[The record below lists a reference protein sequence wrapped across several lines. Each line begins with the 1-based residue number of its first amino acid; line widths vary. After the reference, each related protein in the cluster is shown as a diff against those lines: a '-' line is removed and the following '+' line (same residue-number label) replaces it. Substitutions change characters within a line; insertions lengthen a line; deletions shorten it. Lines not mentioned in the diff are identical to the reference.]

1 MTVLEGTGSA
11 RGIGRVLISACALVL
26 AAGCAPPAAPGP
38 SLGIGDAVMAGRLE
52 GRLDALQRI
61 ANESGGTRAAGTPG
75 FDRSADWV
83 AAELGR
89 LGYEVRFQRFQFWSF
104 DEPAAASLQ
113 IVESAMHFA
122 EPADLRTMI
131 YSASGSVTA
140 PVVSVGFDPAA
151 TTMDAPG
158 CRAADWTAFPA
169 GAIALLGPGDCW
181 RREQVLRAEDAGAA
195 AVIVAYPWLPAGG
208 LRQPTLVS
216 PDGIRIP
223 ALVASGSAGRQLL
236 AAAATAASVSL
247 SVSTVV
253 RVGETRNVLATPR
266 SGLDGPFVLVGAH
279 LDSVRDGPGIDDN
292 GSGVAA
298 LLALAEAAAGR
309 PEAARLAY
317 AFWGAEEL
325 GDVGSD
331 HYVRTLD
338 SDPRPFAYLN
348 ADMLGSP
355 NGVAFVYDATTA
367 PPGSAVI
374 QRLLE
379 RELDALGVVAEPIDL
394 TSGSDGAPFA
404 AAGIPMGGVF
414 SGAGDP
420 KTADEVRT
428 AGGTAG
434 IPYDPCYHLACD
446 DRANVDSGR
455 LLALAGAVAG
465 VALTLARSGSVTS

>member
-1 MTVLEGTGSA
+1 
-11 RGIGRVLISACALVL
+11 
-26 AAGCAPPAAPGP
+26 
-38 SLGIGDAVMAGRLE
+38 MAGRLE
-52 GRLDALQRI
+52 ARLDALQRI

-83 AAELGR
+83 AAEMGR
-89 LGYEVRFQRFQFWSF
+89 LGYDVRFQPFQFWSF
-104 DEPAAASLQ
+104 EVPAAASLE
-113 IVESAMHFA
+113 IVESAVHFA

-140 PVVSVGFDPAA
+140 PVVSVGFDPVA
-151 TTMDAPG
+151 TAMDAPG
-158 CRAADWTAFPA
+158 CAAADWAAFPA

-195 AVIVAYPWLPAGG
+195 AVIVAYPWLPTGG

-236 AAAATAASVSL
+236 AAAATATSVRL

-253 RVGETRNVLATPR
+253 GVGETRNVLATPR
-266 SGLDGPFVLVGAH
+266 SGPGGSFVLVGAH

-309 PEAARLAY
+309 PETVRLAY

-325 GDVGSD
+325 GDVGSA
-331 HYVRTLD
+331 HYVQTLG
-338 SDPRPFAYLN
+338 SGPRPFAYLN

-379 RELDALGVVAEPIDL
+379 RELDALGVVSEPIDL

-404 AAGIPMGGVF
+404 AAGIPVGGVF

-446 DRANVDSGR
+446 DRANVDGGR
-455 LLALAGAVAG
+455 LLALATAFAN
-465 VALTLARSGSVTS
+465 VALDLARAGSMTS